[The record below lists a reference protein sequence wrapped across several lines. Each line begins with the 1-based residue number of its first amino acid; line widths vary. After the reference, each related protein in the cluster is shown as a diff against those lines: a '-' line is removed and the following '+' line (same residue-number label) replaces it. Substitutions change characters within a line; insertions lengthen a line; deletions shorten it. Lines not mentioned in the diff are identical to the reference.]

1 MAPYVPFIVETFYKD
16 LVKVM
21 NNKSEYKKESIHLLR
36 IPKPIEKF

>member
-21 NNKSEYKKESIHLLR
+21 NKSSKFKKESIHLLR
-36 IPKPIEKF
+36 IPSPIEKF